1 MVDQVRLNDGEE
13 TRLTFQY
20 DNVTKSQS
28 RAGNTYYTF
37 SCEEGKYSCNNHCVR
52 ALQQAWPGKGGNLNL
67 KRLSATAYE
76 ITGVEMGD
84 GSELVMKVWNTNT
97 NTFDN
102 SVFDLDGLG
111 EAAPIQKPAPQSS
124 QAPSEPAHSAI
135 VETEG
140 LDMEDLVSLQ
150 GECLRVSA
158 LNWLRNITNAE
169 ELGGL
174 EVPGDVAGAIERL
187 AVSLQIDC
195 RRMGIVG
202 MPKFEEEPQDDSG
215 VTGGPNTPEGVEP
228 LPEEHNPGTEDDIDL
243 PF

>member
-111 EAAPIQKPAPQSS
+111 EAAPIDKPAPQSS
-124 QAPSEPAHSAI
+124 QAPPEPAQGAI

-140 LDMEDLVSLQ
+140 LDMEDISNLQ
-150 GECLRVSA
+150 FECFRETMR
-158 LNWLRNITNAE
+158 NWRRAAKDS
-169 ELGGL
+169 
-174 EVPGDVAGAIERL
+174 EVEGIAGDVAGALERA
-187 AVSLQIDC
+187 AVGMFIDC

-215 VTGGPNTPEGVEP
+215 VTGGPNTPEGLEP